1 MPAANAL
8 ILVKVVHTVVWAF
21 LASCIVAIPALA
33 IARRFRLA
41 LVLTIVV
48 LGEIA
53 VLGANRMR
61 CPLTDVAERYTDE
74 RGDNFDIYLPPWL
87 ARNNKLL
94 FGSLFVAG
102 EAVLA
107 GCWLLSSRP
116 EGRGDGSARGRSPAG
131 RGPDAGEGQRGSG
144 VKAGRRGDL
153 R

>member
-33 IARRFRLA
+33 IARRLRVA

-61 CPLTDVAERYTDE
+61 CPLTDVAERYTDA
-74 RGDNFDIYLPPWL
+74 RSDNFDIYLPPWL

-94 FGSLFVAG
+94 FGSLFVVG

-107 GCWLLSSRP
+107 GCWLRSSRP
-116 EGRGDGSARGRSPAG
+116 EGRGDASARSR
-131 RGPDAGEGQRGSG
+131 
-144 VKAGRRGDL
+144 
-153 R
+153 

>member
-1 MPAANAL
+1 MPAADAL

-33 IARRFRLA
+33 IARRLRVA

-61 CPLTDVAERYTDE
+61 CPLTEVAERYTDE
-74 RGDNFDIYLPPWL
+74 RSDNFDIYLPPWL

-94 FGSLFVAG
+94 FGSLFVVG
-102 EAVLA
+102 ETVLA
-107 GCWLLSSRP
+107 GCWLRSSRP
-116 EGRGDGSARGRSPAG
+116 EGRGDASARSR
-131 RGPDAGEGQRGSG
+131 
-144 VKAGRRGDL
+144 
-153 R
+153 